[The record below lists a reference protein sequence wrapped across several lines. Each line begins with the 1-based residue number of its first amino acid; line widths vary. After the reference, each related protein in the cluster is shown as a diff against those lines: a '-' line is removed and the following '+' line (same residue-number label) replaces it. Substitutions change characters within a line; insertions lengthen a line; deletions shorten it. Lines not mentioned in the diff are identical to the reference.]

1 MNAAEEFR
9 DMLEQVC
16 GLFAKFD
23 VEKGDWLTLA
33 FKLAIDGGHLRLP
46 SPAGAP
52 PHTPF
57 DNISI
62 WARVQ
67 KRRDDGPKKP
77 NGDPKLSQRQAGDA
91 VGVSKSALNRA
102 TQCPLTQAIISAR
115 RLMGADEFWK
125 SAWREPDDG
134 PPGYWWDVARKRKE
148 WTPGFKRYIA
158 SGSYRHPTLLGSKSE
173 TSR

>member
-1 MNAAEEFR
+1 MITAEEFGG
-9 DMLEQVC
+9 MLDQL
-16 GLFAKFD
+16 GPLFAKFD
-23 VEKGDWLTLA
+23 VEKGDWPSLVFRLA
-33 FKLAIDGGHLRLP
+33 LDGGHLKLP

-52 PHTPF
+52 PHTAF

-67 KRRDDGPKKP
+67 KKRDDGRKKP
-77 NGDPKLSQRQAGDA
+77 NGEPRLTQRQAGDA

-102 TQCPLTQAIISAR
+102 TKCPLTKAIISAR
-115 RLMGADEFWK
+115 RLLGADEFWK

-134 PPGYWWDVARKRKE
+134 PPGFWWDVERRGKE

-158 SGSYRHPTLLGSKSE
+158 SGAFRGPTLLTSDQK